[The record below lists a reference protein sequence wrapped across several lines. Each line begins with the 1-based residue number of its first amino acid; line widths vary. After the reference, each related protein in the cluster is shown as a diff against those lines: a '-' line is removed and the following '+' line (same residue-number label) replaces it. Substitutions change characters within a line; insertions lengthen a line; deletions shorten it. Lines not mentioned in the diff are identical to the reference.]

1 MQHMVTLRHMNRM
14 ARLVLAG
21 FLLSL
26 GVAIVSPAVQPPRL
40 EMICS
45 GGVMKLLAQVEAD
58 ASGASLLDC
67 PLCLPGM
74 APAPGAATLD
84 LPGLGPALP
93 GVSRRPLPH
102 VTIAAPPLPARGPPG
117 EPIVVLT

>member
-1 MQHMVTLRHMNRM
+1 MQPMDALRRMNRL

-26 GVAIVSPAVQPPRL
+26 GVAIASPAVQPTRL

-45 GGVMKLLAQVEAD
+45 GGVMKLLAQDD
-58 ASGASLLDC
+58 ASTTGASLLDC

-74 APAPGAATLD
+74 APAPGTATLD
-84 LPGLGPALP
+84 LAGPGPVVP
-93 GVSRRPLPH
+93 GVARRPLPH
-102 VTIAAPPLPARGPPG
+102 VTLAAPPLPARGPPANSSFS
-117 EPIVVLT
+117 